1 MWRAAK
7 TLWISPMAAD
17 AAFLGV
23 AQSISGKRWS
33 AREAADGAAAE
44 IARIA
49 QVPDIVGR
57 LLAGRGV
64 AAAEAAR
71 YLKPTLK
78 QDLPDPSVLANMDRA
93 AVRIADAVERGEGI
107 AIFGDYDVDGA
118 ASSALLKRY
127 LRAVGCDARVY
138 IPDRMREGY
147 GPNPAAMRMLAL
159 EGAQLIVT
167 VDCGTQSHAALL
179 AARDAKADVIVCDH
193 HQQAAQLPPAFAVV
207 NPNILSDESGMGQ
220 LCAAGVAFLMAIAVN
235 RELRQRGWF
244 RPSRPE
250 PDMMPLV
257 GIVALATVADVVPLT
272 GPNRALVVAG
282 LKVLQDK
289 PVAGLRA
296 LMQVG
301 GVKGA
306 PEPYHLGFIL
316 GPRVNAGGRVGNCGL
331 GTDLLSTDDPEI
343 AARIAAELD
352 RLNRERQAIESLIL
366 EEALQLAEAQSAQ
379 GRRVIVLA
387 REGWH
392 AGVIG
397 IVAGRIKDRVAKPAV
412 VIGLE
417 GGYGKGSARS
427 VAGADIGAAMTAA
440 KEAGLLLA
448 GGGHAM
454 AAGLTV
460 TADKVEALSAFLEE
474 RLGAA
479 SAASSEGQALTLD
492 GALSNGGLTLEL
504 AAQIAAA
511 GPYGSG
517 NPEPIFA
524 LPDQTIVFAKLA
536 GQDHVRFVGQGPDG
550 GRTAGIAF
558 RSAETPLGQALLKS
572 KGRSLHLAGVLNVS
586 DWNGSRT
593 VELRL
598 QDAAFK

>member
-1 MWRAAK
+1 
-7 TLWISPMAAD
+7 MAAI
-17 AAFLGV
+17 AAFLDV
-23 AQSISGKRWS
+23 SASVSGRRWS
-33 AREAADGAAAE
+33 TRESADGAARE

-49 QVPDIVGR
+49 QVPEIVGR

-64 AAAEAAR
+64 QPQDAVR
-71 YLKPTLK
+71 YLKPSLK
-78 QDLPDPSVLANMDRA
+78 QDLPDPSILANMDRA

-118 ASSALLKRY
+118 SSSALLKRY
-127 LRAVGCDARVY
+127 LRSVGAEARVY

-147 GPNPAAMRMLAL
+147 GPNPDAMRMLAMD
-159 EGAQLIVT
+159 GARLIVT
-167 VDCGTQSHAALL
+167 VDCGTQAHAALL
-179 AARDAKADVIVCDH
+179 AARDAGADVIVCDH
-193 HQQAAQLPPAFAVV
+193 HQQSAQLPPAFAIV
-207 NPNILSDESGMGQ
+207 NPNIHSDESGLGQ
-220 LCAAGVAFLMAIAVN
+220 MCAAGVAFLMAVAVN
-235 RELRQRGWF
+235 RELRARGWF

-250 PDMMPLV
+250 PDLMALV
-257 GIVALATVADVVPLT
+257 SIVALATVADVVPLT

-282 LKVLQDK
+282 LKILQDK

-331 GTDLLSTDDPEI
+331 GTELLSTDDPEI

-366 EEALQLAEAQSAQ
+366 EEALALAEAQAAE
-379 GRRVIVLA
+379 GRRVIVLW

-397 IVAGRIKDRVAKPAV
+397 IVAGRIKERLAKPAV

-427 VAGADIGAAMTAA
+427 VAGVDIGSAMTAA
-440 KEAGLLLA
+440 REAGLLLA

-460 TADKVEALSAFLEE
+460 TSDKVEALSAFLEA
-474 RLGAA
+474 RLGDA
-479 SAASSEGQALTLD
+479 SANSAEGQVLSLD
-492 GALSNGGLTLEL
+492 GALSNGGLTLDL

-517 NPEPIFA
+517 NPEPVFA
-524 LPDQTIVFAKLA
+524 LPDQSIVFSKAV

-550 GRTAGIAF
+550 SRTAGIAF
-558 RSAETPLGQALLKS
+558 RSVGTPLGDALLRS
-572 KGRSLHLAGVLNVS
+572 KRRRLHLAGVLNVS

-593 VELRL
+593 VEMRL
-598 QDAAFK
+598 QDAAFA

>member
-1 MWRAAK
+1 
-7 TLWISPMAAD
+7 MAGT

-23 AQSISGKRWS
+23 AESVQGRRWA
-33 AREAADGAAAE
+33 ARDACEDASRE
-44 IARIA
+44 IARAA
-49 QVPDIVGR
+49 QVPEIVAR

-64 AAAEAAR
+64 TADGAAQ
-71 YLKPTLK
+71 YLRPGLK
-78 QDLPDPSVLANMDRA
+78 ADLPDPSILANMDRA
-93 AVRIADAVERGEGI
+93 AARIADAVQARESI

-127 LRAVGCDARVY
+127 LRSVGIDARVY

-147 GPNPAAMRMLAL
+147 GPNPDAMRMLASD
-159 EGAQLIVT
+159 GARLIVT
-167 VDCGTQSHAALL
+167 VDCGTQAHLALA
-179 AARDAKADVIVCDH
+179 AARDAGVDVIVCDH

-207 NPNILSDESGMGQ
+207 NPNASADESGLGQ
-220 LCAAGVAFLMAIAVN
+220 LCAAGVAFLMAVAVN
-235 RELRQRGWF
+235 RELRRRGWF
-244 RPSRPE
+244 GSDRPE
-250 PDMMPLV
+250 PDLMPLI
-257 GIVALATVADVVPLT
+257 GLAALATVADVVPLI
-272 GPNRALVVAG
+272 GPNRALVVSG

-289 PVAGLRA
+289 PVPGLRA

-301 GVKGA
+301 GVKSA
-306 PEPYHLGFIL
+306 PEPYHLGFVL

-331 GTDLLSTDDPEI
+331 GTELLSTDDPET
-343 AARIAAELD
+343 AMRIAAELD

-366 EEALQLAEAQSAQ
+366 EEALQLAEAQAAE

-397 IVAGRIKDRVAKPAV
+397 IVAGRIKDRLSKPAV

-440 KEAGLLLA
+440 REAGLLLA

-460 TADKVEALSAFLEE
+460 TADKVEALSAFLEA
-474 RLGAA
+474 RLGEA
-479 SAASSEGQALTLD
+479 SAASSEGQILVLD
-492 GALSNGGLTLEL
+492 GALANGGLTLSL

-511 GPYGSG
+511 GPYGAG
-517 NPEPIFA
+517 NPEPLFA

-558 RSAETPLGQALLKS
+558 RAANSPLGQALLKP
-572 KGRSLHLAGVLNVS
+572 KGRPMHLAGVLSVS
-586 DWNGSRT
+586 HWNGSRT
-593 VELRL
+593 VEMRL
-598 QDAAFK
+598 QDAAFR